1 MALFGGQRDISLF
14 RTLNRELINEI
25 IDTEVDIFKAAQKEG
40 FRPMRVS
47 ALRKVAKGIISIEEA
62 NRVAT
67 D

>member
-1 MALFGGQRDISLF
+1 MGIYETLVISPAISEVILNGGSS
-14 RTLNRELINEI
+14 
-25 IDTEVDIFKAAQKEG
+25 VDIFKAAQKEG

-47 ALRKVAKGIISIEEA
+47 ALRKVAEGIISIKEA